1 MAARCVDGAQWA
13 SQSGDWREQGRMD
26 AWLETVSSQSWW
38 GWEERVRWPEH
49 LSSEMNAEGMKGF
62 PVLQNEPIVCF

>member
-1 MAARCVDGAQWA
+1 
-13 SQSGDWREQGRMD
+13 MD
-26 AWLETVSSQSWW
+26 AWLENVSSQSWW